1 MAFQTVWYFTNIP
14 KKIVDIVEEDLSTFD
29 KNLDESLISNNII
42 DEKIRKSQ
50 NTWIPSNHWIGGFI
64 WHYIERANR
73 ENFLYDISGIDGE
86 ALQYTVYE
94 KENFYNW
101 HNDEG
106 VQNLYKPRAGSNRDA
121 EGIAQDFVNKNIQY
135 VRKLSV
141 VLQLTDAD
149 EYEGGNLELINES
162 NEPYIA
168 PRIRGTVII
177 FDSRTQHRVMPITK
191 GRRKSLVGW
200 IVGPRWK

>member
-14 KKIVDIVEEDLSTFD
+14 KKIVDVIEEDLSTFD
-29 KNLDESLISNNII
+29 KNLNDSIISNNVI

-50 NTWIPSNHWIGGFI
+50 NTWIPSHHWIGGFI

-73 ENFLYDISGIDGE
+73 ENFLYDITGIDGE

-94 KENFYNW
+94 KQNFYNW

-106 VQNLYKPRAGSNRDA
+106 IQNLYKPTAGSNRDSN
-121 EGIAQDFVNKNIQY
+121 GIAQDFLNKNIQY

-141 VLQLTDAD
+141 VLQLTDPD

-162 NEPYIA
+162 GDPYIA

-191 GRRKSLVGW
+191 GKRKSLVGW